1 MRNGTVEG
9 YQSPHPLIEGL
20 PGLYQEDDFT
30 RRWLSA
36 MDDALAPVFLAL
48 DSMPAYL
55 DPELTP
61 DDFLDWLASWVGVLL
76 DENWPIERRRA
87 FVAQAAELYRLRGTT
102 AGLAAH
108 VRIFTGGDVEILESG
123 GVHWSKRSGSDL
135 PGTPGYR
142 IEVRVKDTDTPVDPA
157 RLDAL
162 VATAKP
168 AHVVHRVRV
177 TGGTKTAASTPAAA
191 APEPT
196 QPPPAQPPAGEPPT
210 SAAPADGTTAD
221 GTSADGT
228 TGDEAPEA
236 GGEST
241 TD

>member
-1 MRNGTVEG
+1 MRTGFIEG
-9 YQSPHPLIEGL
+9 LDSPHPLIKGM

-55 DPELTP
+55 DPTLTP
-61 DDFLDWLASWVGVLL
+61 DDFLDWLAGWVGVLL
-76 DENWPIERRRA
+76 DENWPIERRRD
-87 FVAQAAELYRLRGTT
+87 FVAQAAELYRLRGTA

-108 VRIFTGGDVEILESG
+108 VRVFTGGDVEILESG
-123 GVHWSKRSGSDL
+123 GVAWSNRRGGDL
-135 PGTPGYR
+135 PGTQGYR
-142 IEVRVKDTDTPVDPA
+142 VVVRVSDTDTPVDAA

-177 TGGTKTAASTPAAA
+177 
-191 APEPT
+191 
-196 QPPPAQPPAGEPPT
+196 AGSE
-210 SAAPADGTTAD
+210 
-221 GTSADGT
+221 
-228 TGDEAPEA
+228 
-236 GGEST
+236 
-241 TD
+241 

>member
-1 MRNGTVEG
+1 MRNGSVAGLT
-9 YQSPHPLIEGL
+9 SPHPLIGGM

-30 RRWLSA
+30 QRWLSA

-55 DPELTP
+55 DPSLTP
-61 DDFLDWLASWVGVLL
+61 EDFLDWLAGWVGVLL

-87 FVAQAAELYRLRGTT
+87 FVAQAAELYRLRGTAT
-102 AGLAAH
+102 GLAAH

-123 GVHWSKRSGSDL
+123 GVSWSNRSGGEL

-142 IEVRVKDTDTPVDPA
+142 VEVRVSGADGPVDPA

-162 VATAKP
+162 VTTAKP

-177 TGGTKTAASTPAAA
+177 AGAPSGGAGAAA
-191 APEPT
+191 DT
-196 QPPPAQPPAGEPPT
+196 SPAEAGE
-210 SAAPADGTTAD
+210 
-221 GTSADGT
+221 
-228 TGDEAPEA
+228 
-236 GGEST
+236 
-241 TD
+241 

>member
-1 MRNGTVEG
+1 MRDGTVAG
-9 YQSPHPLIEGL
+9 VRSPHPLIEGM

-30 RRWLSA
+30 QRWLSA
-36 MDDALAPVFLAL
+36 LDDSLAPVFLAL

-55 DPELTP
+55 DPQLTP
-61 DDFLDWLASWVGVLL
+61 DDFLDWLAGWVGVLL

-108 VRIFTGGDVEILESG
+108 VRIFTGGEVEILESG

-142 IEVRVKDTDTPVDPA
+142 IEVRVSGTDTPVDPA

-162 VATAKP
+162 VASAKP

-177 TGGTKTAASTPAAA
+177 SGGGQRAAKPTAPKPPATRPPAAK
-191 APEPT
+191 
-196 QPPPAQPPAGEPPT
+196 PPATEPPATEPPAGQPPAGDSP
-210 SAAPADGTTAD
+210 SDGGAADAD
-221 GTSADGT
+221 
-228 TGDEAPEA
+228 EKR
-236 GGEST
+236 
-241 TD
+241 

>member
-1 MRNGTVEG
+1 MRNGTIAVVE
-9 YQSPHPLIEGL
+9 SPHPLIEGM
-20 PGLYQEDDFT
+20 PGLYQDDDFT

-61 DDFLDWLASWVGVLL
+61 DDFLEWLAGWVGVLL

-87 FVAQAAELYRLRGTT
+87 FEAQAAELYRLRGTA

-108 VRIFTGGDVEILESG
+108 VRIFTGGEVEILESG
-123 GVHWSKRSGSDL
+123 GVHWSRRSGSDL

-142 IEVRVKDTDTPVDPA
+142 IEVRVGATDTPIDAA

-177 TGGTKTAASTPAAA
+177 ANEQRRPSPPAARSA
-191 APEPT
+191 DELE
-196 QPPPAQPPAGEPPT
+196 PPAADQPPAAQPRAHEQ
-210 SAAPADGTTAD
+210 APDDGN
-221 GTSADGT
+221 GS
-228 TGDEAPEA
+228 ERRE
-236 GGEST
+236 
-241 TD
+241 

>member
-1 MRNGTVEG
+1 MRTGFIKG
-9 YQSPHPLIEGL
+9 LDSPHPLIKGM
-20 PGLYQEDDFT
+20 PGLYQDDDFT

-55 DPELTP
+55 DPTLTP
-61 DDFLDWLASWVGVLL
+61 DDFLDWLAGWVGVLL
-76 DENWPIERRRA
+76 DENWPIERRRD
-87 FVAQAAELYRLRGTT
+87 FVAQAAELYRLRGTA

-108 VRIFTGGDVEILESG
+108 VRVFTGGEVEILESG
-123 GVHWSKRSGSDL
+123 GVAWSNRSGGDL

-142 IEVRVKDTDTPVDPA
+142 VEVRVSDTDTPVDAA

-177 TGGTKTAASTPAAA
+177 
-191 APEPT
+191 
-196 QPPPAQPPAGEPPT
+196 AGSE
-210 SAAPADGTTAD
+210 
-221 GTSADGT
+221 
-228 TGDEAPEA
+228 
-236 GGEST
+236 
-241 TD
+241 

>member
-1 MRNGTVEG
+1 MRNGVVEG
-9 YQSPHPLIEGL
+9 LDSPHPLIEGM
-20 PGLYQEDDFT
+20 PGLYQDDDFT
-30 RRWLSA
+30 QRWLSA

-48 DSMPAYL
+48 DSLPAYL
-55 DPELTP
+55 DPQLTP
-61 DDFLDWLASWVGVLL
+61 DDFLEWLAGWVGVLL
-76 DENWPIERRRA
+76 DENWPIERRRN

-108 VRIFTGGDVEILESG
+108 VRIFTGGEVEILESG

-142 IEVRVKDTDTPVDPA
+142 VEVRVRDTDTPVDPA

-177 TGGTKTAASTPAAA
+177 SGSERERASDQPPAPPPAAA
-191 APEPT
+191 ASPDE
-196 QPPPAQPPAGEPPT
+196 PPAEEPSVTEP
-210 SAAPADGTTAD
+210 
-221 GTSADGT
+221 
-228 TGDEAPEA
+228 DEAHDEPDME
-236 GGEST
+236 ESE
-241 TD
+241 